1 MLKAGKQV
9 PVATSMIKSN
19 PAIPVYKG
27 EETIENL
34 FAVIYHIE
42 IVYNKSDNEVKH
54 QYVIV
59 DYKNY
64 SLSTEDRE
72 EVVALANKYCEENKI
87 QKDENLTIKLLDDE
101 VAENFIEKIFDNM
114 KVVRGLITKN

>member
-1 MLKAGKQV
+1 MLKVGKQV
-9 PVATSMIKSN
+9 PVATTMIKSN

-27 EETIENL
+27 EETLENL

-42 IVYNKSDNEVKH
+42 IVYNKNSNQITH

-72 EVVALANKYCEENKI
+72 EVVDIANRYCEENGIKN
-87 QKDENLTIKLLDDE
+87 DENLTIKLLDDE

>member
-1 MLKAGKQV
+1 MLKVGKQV

-27 EETIENL
+27 EESIENL

-42 IVYNKSDNEVKH
+42 IVYNKSDKEVKH